1 MGIRYVGDTVAK
13 KITNSI
19 HNIDELQDSTF
30 EDLVIIDE
38 IGERIAKSII
48 SYFKNFKNLN
58 LIKRLKKSGLTFSS
72 SFNENINKTKF
83 SEFKFVISGVFNAY
97 SRNKIK
103 ELITE
108 NGGQVVSSISKKTS
122 FVLAGENMG
131 PSKLKKA
138 TDLDISIISENQFI
152 KMLND

>member
-1 MGIRYVGDTVAK
+1 M
-13 KITNSI
+13 
-19 HNIDELQDSTF
+19 
-30 EDLVIIDE
+30 
-38 IGERIAKSII
+38 
-48 SYFKNFKNLN
+48 
-58 LIKRLKKSGLTFSS
+58 
-72 SFNENINKTKF
+72 
-83 SEFKFVISGVFNAY
+83 FNAY

-138 TDLDISIISENQFI
+138 TDLDISIISENQFKI
-152 KMLND
+152 KASIGNLSTIVSKDDYLYSPV